1 MIDVWIVYDSPS
13 DFPGRYVARRFKMN
27 EPTSDVLTA
36 ATLEDL
42 RALLPAG
49 LIRLERTEHDQPHLV
64 EVWV

>member
-13 DFPGRYVARRFKMN
+13 DFPGCYVARRFKMDK
-27 EPTSDVLTA
+27 PTSDVLTA
-36 ATLEDL
+36 ATLDDL
-42 RALLPAG
+42 RALLPPG